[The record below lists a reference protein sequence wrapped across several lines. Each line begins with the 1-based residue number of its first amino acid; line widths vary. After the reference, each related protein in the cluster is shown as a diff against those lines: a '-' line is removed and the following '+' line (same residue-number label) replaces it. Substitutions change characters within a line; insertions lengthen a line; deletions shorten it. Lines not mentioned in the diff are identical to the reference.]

1 LRLRVAAVIDR
12 FQRHVTYLR
21 ISVTDRCQMRCAYC
35 SLPSKPQPTLSA
47 AELKLIVGVAVER
60 LGFRKVR
67 LTGGE
72 PLLRRDLP
80 EIIAGLADLAGMR
93 EVAVTTNGLAL
104 AERAG
109 ELAAAGL
116 RTVNISC
123 DSLRPARFR
132 KLAGAGQ
139 LEDVLAGLNE
149 CRRVGIPNLKV
160 NVVLMG
166 GVNDDEIEDFVD
178 FAAREKVE
186 VRFIEQMP
194 LDSQGSGQSGAALDP
209 AAIMERLF
217 ARSTLEPLP
226 ASKAGGPAERYSID
240 GAVVG
245 FIRAI
250 SGPFCDRC
258 NRLRITSDGKI
269 RSCLLTGG
277 DVDLAQAVRTAGDDG
292 ERAERIE
299 RLLRQAADSKPA
311 LYELQ
316 REGAIRMREI
326 GG

>member
-1 LRLRVAAVIDR
+1 MIDR

-21 ISVTDRCQMRCAYC
+21 ISVTDRCQMRCSYC

-47 AELKLIVGVAVER
+47 AELHQIVGVAVAR

-72 PLLRRDLP
+72 PLLRRDLG
-80 EIIAGLADLAGMR
+80 EIISGLASLEGMR
-93 EVAVTTNGLAL
+93 EVAVTTNGLGL
-104 AERAG
+104 VERAE
-109 ELAAAGL
+109 ELARAGL

-123 DSLRPARFR
+123 DSLRPERFR
-132 KLAGAGQ
+132 ELAGAGH
-139 LEDVLAGLNE
+139 LEDVLAGLRA
-149 CRRVGIPNLKV
+149 CRTAGISNIKL

-166 GVNDDEIEDFVD
+166 GVNDDEVDAFVD
-178 FAAREKVE
+178 FAAAEAVE

-194 LDSQGSGQSGAALDP
+194 LSGGAGGKGAAPNQAGMSLDP
-209 AAIMERLF
+209 AAIVEQLA
-217 ARSTLEPLP
+217 ARRTLKPLP

-277 DVDLAQAVRTAGDDG
+277 DVDLAQAVRRAGTAKEIEG
-292 ERAERIE
+292 RIE
-299 RLLRQAADSKPA
+299 ALLRQAADSKPA
-311 LYELQ
+311 L
-316 REGAIRMREI
+316 
-326 GG
+326 